1 MVLLASINLCTMF
14 LLFSEYILT
23 TFSSILFESIE
34 FMIIYEGYL
43 LIFGICSNV
52 LSKLKK
58 TVYYG
63 FGWFE

>member
-1 MVLLASINLCTMF
+1 MVLLGSINLCTMF

-23 TFSSILFESIE
+23 IFSSILFESIE

-43 LIFGICSNV
+43 LIWGIISNL

-58 TVYYG
+58 IVYYV
-63 FGWFE
+63 FEWFE

>member
-1 MVLLASINLCTMF
+1 MVFLGSINLCTMF

-23 TFSSILFESIE
+23 IFSSILFESIE

-43 LIFGICSNV
+43 LILGIISNL

-58 TVYYG
+58 IVYYV